1 MTWQHI
7 SPDVIVGGFKKCC
20 ISSGMEGTD
29 DDVLWNGSVERMGM
43 LVVSARKMK
52 APTVRMETVTLIG
65 KGR

>member
-1 MTWQHI
+1 MTWQHF
-7 SPDVIVGGFKKCC
+7 SPDVIVVGGGFKKCC
-20 ISSGMEGTD
+20 ISIGMEGTD

-52 APTVRMETVTLIG
+52 APTVKITLIG